1 MIRILTASLL
11 FLLVMC
17 PKLFP
22 QVENVPLSNDVY
34 NFLKQMSV
42 KKVIPSIN
50 DDDPNLS
57 RREVADFLNQINSK
71 SIELSN
77 TEKKLLNKYKIE
89 FVPGEMNSENTSVM
103 IDGKESFF
111 KRFGEL
117 FTKKKKYLYV
127 FKNESNNLYVE
138 GLGNFYLSQE
148 IKPNKKNTASL
159 MDVGIR
165 ARGTLF
171 NHLGYS
177 VSVLKGA
184 VIGSKDLASITE
196 PKINTTFFIASNSED
211 INSYDF
217 SNGYIKY
224 HTEPME
230 DMDLSVQLGREQ
242 LKYGV
247 GYSDRL
253 VLSGKNPNMDFIKF
267 KFKYR
272 VVNYSSI
279 TASTVGEFK
288 QARDERYT
296 KYFAAN
302 RLKLS
307 FPGLFDFGIGE
318 SVIYSSRGLDLAYL
332 NPLIFYKFVEMSLQ
346 DRDNATLFFDI
357 QTHFLK
363 NLELQGTFF
372 LDENIIFNLTELD
385 QSINKTAYQLGAYIY
400 EPINIENLSL
410 ILEYT
415 RIRPYVYTHFDP
427 KNTYTAAS
435 IILGNEIGPNA
446 DQIYA
451 KLSYNFSEWVTLNFE
466 YKRIRKGHNIVDANG
481 NLIRNVGGDVF
492 QVHREGI
499 DSDEAKFLDGER
511 VNTDYALVNLRVEPM
526 RDFIFDLNYIY
537 WIDNNITKD
546 TKSDFSYAFIRMNI
560 EY

>member
-1 MIRILTASLL
+1 MNKTAAFIFVL
-11 FLLVMC
+11 FFYCLNA
-17 PKLFP
+17 FP
-22 QVENVPLSNDVY
+22 QVENVPLSNKVY
-34 NFLKQMSV
+34 DFLKLMSV
-42 KKVIPSIN
+42 KKIIPSIN

-57 RREVADFLNQINSK
+57 RRDVADFLSQIDSK

-89 FVPGEMNSENTSVM
+89 FVPRERNRENTSVM
-103 IDGKESFF
+103 FDGKGKFL
-111 KRFGEL
+111 KRFGEI
-117 FTKKKKYLYV
+117 FTKKKKYLYALD
-127 FKNESNNLYVE
+127 KENNNLYVE
-138 GLGNFYLSQE
+138 GLGNLYISQE
-148 IKPNKKNTASL
+148 IKPNKKHTASL

-171 NHLGYS
+171 NHLGYNI
-177 VSVLKGA
+177 SVLKGA
-184 VIGSKDLASITE
+184 VIGSKDLAVTTE
-196 PKINTTFFIASNSED
+196 PNIKTTFHIAAITED

-217 SNGYIKY
+217 ANGYVRY

-242 LKYGV
+242 LKYGF

-253 VLSGKNPNMDFIKF
+253 ALSGNNPNMDFIKF
-267 KFKYR
+267 KFKYG
-272 VVNYSSI
+272 VINYSSI

-288 QARDERYT
+288 QIRNDRYT

-307 FPGLFDFGIGE
+307 FPDVLDFGIGE
-318 SVIYSSRGLDLAYL
+318 SVIYSSRGIELAYL
-332 NPLIFYKFVEMSLQ
+332 NPLVFYKFVEMSLQ
-346 DRDNATLFFDI
+346 DRDNATVFFDV

-363 NLELQGTFF
+363 NLEFQGTFF
-372 LDENIIFNLTELD
+372 LDENILFNLSELD
-385 QSINKTAYQLGAYIY
+385 QYINKTAYQIGAYVY
-400 EPINIENLSL
+400 EPANIENLSF

-427 KNTYTAAS
+427 KNTYTAFGV
-435 IILGNEIGPNA
+435 ILGHEIGPNA
-446 DQIYA
+446 DQLYT
-451 KLSYNFSEWVTLNFE
+451 KLAYNFSEWVSLSME
-466 YKRIRKGHNIVDANG
+466 YQKIRKGNNIVDANG

-499 DSDEAKFLDGER
+499 DSDEAIFLDGER
-511 VNTDYALVNLRVEPM
+511 VNTDYVLIKLSVEPI
-526 RDFIFDLNYIY
+526 RDFIFDFNYVY
-537 WIDNNITKD
+537 RIDNNITNGFK
-546 TKSDFSYAFIRMNI
+546 TDFSYAFLRMNI